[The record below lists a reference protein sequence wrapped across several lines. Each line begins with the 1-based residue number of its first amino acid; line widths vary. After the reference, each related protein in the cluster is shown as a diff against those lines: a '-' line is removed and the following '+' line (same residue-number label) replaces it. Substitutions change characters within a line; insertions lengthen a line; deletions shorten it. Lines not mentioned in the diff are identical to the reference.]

1 MIGNQIGKR
10 YAEAIYEVAESNEK
24 VKEIYEILNTVME
37 LYKTDI
43 EFKNFITHPLI
54 KNNEK
59 KEALR
64 KIFSSFS
71 EEDIDILFYILEKGR
86 ISQIR
91 EIVSEYVKIDY
102 AKNQI
107 LDVEA
112 IFAIE
117 LSEEQKEKLSKNLEL
132 KTGKKIKLVVNLD
145 KTLIGGGIIKIGDK
159 VIDGSIR
166 RQLETLT
173 EK

>member
-10 YAEAIYEVAESNEK
+10 YAEAIYEVAESNKK

-102 AKNQI
+102 TKNQI